1 MVERGRK
8 VEWKLGGAWSGIAE
22 REERSGGKK
31 RMGVEEREWSGV
43 EWSGVEWSK
52 VRKLNWRNGKSEVEE
67 REQNEVEC

>member
-31 RMGVEEREWSGV
+31 RMGVEERESSGV
-43 EWSGVEWSK
+43 EWRKEIELAKWEEWSG
-52 VRKLNWRNGKSEVEE
+52 RMGAE
-67 REQNEVEC
+67 